1 MSMKRNRTRR
11 PAKKP
16 TRKPNNQFP
25 LSLLGGKRSPAV
37 LPLELANRLAA
48 TTTGELF
55 QPVRLHY
62 AVSDPAQTERTLLKL
77 KCMDRDPKRGRLVW
91 LYIKEAARL
100 SFPQAPVSGPIV
112 IGEFYR
118 NGPGEIVLNV
128 RSIERALA
136 AVEFFDHHLPRT
148 LAALSHLTVI
158 NRLFSIAEIQ
168 NMTTMR
174 SLFEKIP
181 LTELH
186 PEELEAKLAAV
197 QAQTQDAVARSA
209 AMLRIFEE
217 LTQQPEPEMEK
228 FPSHYYEDGI
238 EPLRLKL
245 FTAQRVAL
253 QHWQGNTGYT
263 SFDAIAD
270 AFGNDLGQPVP
281 PSAQPMPDDR

>member
-1 MSMKRNRTRR
+1 MSMKRNRTRK

-16 TRKPNNQFP
+16 ARTPTNQFP
-25 LSLLGGKRSPAV
+25 LSLLGGKGSPAV
-37 LPLELANRLAA
+37 LPPELANRLAA

-77 KCMDRDPKRGRLVW
+77 KCMDRDPKRRRLVW
-91 LYIKEAARL
+91 LYIKEAAGL
-100 SFPQAPVSGPIV
+100 SFPHAPVSGPVV
-112 IGEFYR
+112 IGEFFR

-136 AVEFFDHHLPRT
+136 AVEFFDRYLPRT
-148 LAALSHLTVI
+148 VAALTHVTVI
-158 NRLFSIAEIQ
+158 NRLFRFAE
-168 NMTTMR
+168 TKEVT
-174 SLFEKIP
+174 SLHALFENSP

-186 PEELEAKLAAV
+186 PEDLEAKLAGV
-197 QAQTQDAVARSA
+197 KEQTQNAAARSA
-209 AMLRIFEE
+209 AMLRIFQE

-238 EPLRLKL
+238 ESLRLKL
-245 FTAQRVAL
+245 LTAQRVAQ

-263 SFDAIAD
+263 SFNAIAD
-270 AFGNDLGQPVP
+270 AIGNDFDPTLP
-281 PSAQPMPDDR
+281 PTPPPAPDDR

>member
-1 MSMKRNRTRR
+1 MSMKRNRTRK

-16 TRKPNNQFP
+16 ARKPTNQFP

-37 LPLELANRLAA
+37 LPPELANRLAA

-91 LYIKEAARL
+91 LYTNEAAQI
-100 SFPQAPVSGPIV
+100 SFSQAPVSDSVV
-112 IGEFYR
+112 IGEFYSQ
-118 NGPGEIVLNV
+118 GPREIVLNV

-136 AVEFFDHHLPRT
+136 AVEFFDRHLPRT
-148 LAALSHLTVI
+148 VAALTHLTVF
-158 NRLFSIAEIQ
+158 NRLFRISETKEVTSLHA
-168 NMTTMR
+168 
-174 SLFEKIP
+174 LFENSP

-186 PEELEAKLAAV
+186 PEELEAKLAAI
-197 QAQTQDAVARSA
+197 QGQTQDAAARSA
-209 AMLRIFEE
+209 AMLRILQE
-217 LTQQPEPEMEK
+217 LIQQPEPVMEK

-238 EPLRLKL
+238 ATLRLKL
-245 FTAQRVAL
+245 YTAQRVAL

-263 SFDAIAD
+263 SFDAITD
-270 AFGNDLGQPVP
+270 TMGRVLDSTLP
-281 PSAQPMPDDR
+281 PTAQPAPDDR